1 MICLKRLKKCKFS
14 AFLGLVILSQISNA
28 FALEKI
34 PIDLLIK
41 GDYLL
46 TMVEGDKIIRSGA
59 VAVDDGKILAIGK
72 NDILSQLYIA
82 EDTLEGGNRVVMP
95 GLINGHSHAAMT
107 LFRGV
112 ADDYPLFEWLSI
124 LFPAEV
130 NHVDSNFVR
139 VGTELACWEMIR
151 GGTTT
156 FVDMYYFPDTIAEVV
171 KNCGLRAL
179 ISATIIDQRSP
190 DAVDAADSLKNAR
203 AFVEKWQGISDR
215 IIPILGPHSNYT
227 LNLAQ
232 LKQTRSLADE
242 LGVGLSIH
250 MAESPYEKQYALE
263 KYKSSSVLLY
273 NSIGFLDGDTI
284 AAHMVVPSQ
293 EEIRLLR
300 EKKIGVIYNPTS
312 NMKTAA
318 GVAPIVEMLE
328 AGVKIGLGTDG
339 AASNNDLDMWE
350 EMRLATLL
358 QKVKHMNPEVLPASK
373 ILAMATR
380 EGAKAIG
387 LSKEIG
393 TLEAGRWADII
404 QVSTGDVHFFPMY
417 DLISHLVYVSD
428 EQDVTSVVVAGKILM
443 RDRRLLTLD
452 TSRVRKEA
460 ETISNEIRLGLK
472 SR

>member
-1 MICLKRLKKCKFS
+1 M
-14 AFLGLVILSQISNA
+14 
-28 FALEKI
+28 
-34 PIDLLIK
+34 
-41 GDYLL
+41 
-46 TMVEGDKIIRSGA
+46 
-59 VAVDDGKILAIGK
+59 
-72 NDILSQLYIA
+72 
-82 EDTLEGGNRVVMP
+82 
-95 GLINGHSHAAMT
+95 
-107 LFRGV
+107 
-112 ADDYPLFEWLSI
+112 
-124 LFPAEV
+124 
-130 NHVDSNFVR
+130 
-139 VGTELACWEMIR
+139 
-151 GGTTT
+151 
-156 FVDMYYFPDTIAEVV
+156 
-171 KNCGLRAL
+171 
-179 ISATIIDQRSP
+179 
-190 DAVDAADSLKNAR
+190 
-203 AFVEKWQGISDR
+203 
-215 IIPILGPHSNYT
+215 
-227 LNLAQ
+227 
-232 LKQTRSLADE
+232 
-242 LGVGLSIH
+242 
-250 MAESPYEKQYALE
+250 
-263 KYKSSSVLLY
+263 Y

-452 TSRVRKEA
+452 TVRIRKEA
-460 ETISNEIRLGLK
+460 ETISNEIKRGLK